1 MHRSLLLLRLQNL
14 KSCNVNPASLSTHQH
29 AQAAQVTTTPGQED
43 HAMASG
49 ATLDPYEQQL
59 LAVFESCCDGSQGV
73 LDPRGLTSLCEKL
86 QLEEQTPHL
95 LERLLGSPR
104 SNSPRKITFAQFR
117 DALLAL
123 LAGVSSSDDFDG
135 SPEREVRPKFVY
147 GTKKYG
153 RRSKPED
160 DDLTGSESEPP
171 SPTRRKESPSKIM
184 SASEL
189 AKKRKTSQEKTQKS
203 EKEAKSWEGELSEEE
218 ECVRATWEKLGAAHN
233 GYLGQEELTLVCKAT
248 GLEGVA
254 NELVQQLFTRLG
266 VEPTGKI
273 SFEQFLHLFRSG
285 LGTAATEEDD
295 LTMAEHHR
303 SLSFHADSSSK
314 EPLYIS
320 LETFNNGMVSSDQ
333 LLEML
338 ESGGVMGAARLL
350 HDLGLGASARRPV
363 SLQELAYALEE
374 EAKALTEEQHEES
387 SNQRQATP
395 ENPLLSVLQASVFI
409 YQAEAKCLKNSL
421 EQAVCERNKLK
432 LDLAEANERAAL
444 MAQEVDDRHMR
455 LEDSYKKQIRT
466 LEQKHQDEVK
476 GLQAELSSDREQMAV
491 LTTGLELRMDQMQSE
506 ESKLRAE
513 VTTWLKKS
521 ELLEKENNQLKEFLA
536 ASDEVKLQLQKKVD
550 TIPDLQI
557 RLSDLEREQAEV
569 RSQQVQ
575 PLMDK
580 VELLTTENTA
590 LRDAND
596 ELTLKLEQTTISNKS
611 LMETED
617 LEVVSPRGSSKRKGR
632 TADIC
637 SDDSSEDEIRPQ
649 GKQRR
654 KALVEDTDETK
665 QLRERVA
672 ELERKLAECQDRLQ
686 AQGSE
691 NEPLRRAG
699 APHSSS
705 PPRHPLK
712 QVFQVVRAQIL
723 DEILGDPEQVDDHPL
738 LQEISRLQTR
748 CKDLTQLQ
756 KTMEAEFE
764 MQLHD
769 AREESEMEI
778 NSPRN
783 PAKQSSMPPS
793 PRNPSQSESL
803 MDSMEGSSKNVEQ
816 LEQECNHLKENL
828 DQVKVEIVRILSD
841 KEACSKENSVLKEQ
855 ISDLTSKVE
864 ASTQH
869 PSDSF
874 KVEEIGVDEKV
885 KKLED
890 RVKELES
897 CLELMQEEYEKC
909 EDYWQGKL
917 DDERRLFEQE
927 QEVESK
933 KFTELEEKIQ
943 ELLSQEQEEANMKA
957 RLSPIDEKVLMEQQV
972 NDLEEECAE
981 LRKRLHALESESE
994 IYHIMLNIEK
1004 IDAAVQTDVKPKL
1017 AALFLNSG
1025 TIISSSSDKQIQANL
1040 SSEELN
1046 HVRNPYDLISP
1057 TEWNRRQ
1064 NGYSKQSATSTF
1076 KSGLSNLNRA
1086 PEQSCRVQ
1094 LSVMQ
1099 TLSERL
1105 QQQEVKGRR
1114 LEAALSINQLNTQ
1127 RLIQQ
1132 HQEEIVSLQAA
1143 IQAGQLRLQQQ
1154 IIAYDEQSEKLAS
1167 ADMLVKELYVENAY
1181 LTSSVEQLE
1190 KKCIFLTQ
1198 HAPGSA

>member
-686 AQGSE
+686 
-691 NEPLRRAG
+691 
-699 APHSSS
+699 
-705 PPRHPLK
+705 
-712 QVFQVVRAQIL
+712 
-723 DEILGDPEQVDDHPL
+723 
-738 LQEISRLQTR
+738 
-748 CKDLTQLQ
+748 
-756 KTMEAEFE
+756 TMEAEFE